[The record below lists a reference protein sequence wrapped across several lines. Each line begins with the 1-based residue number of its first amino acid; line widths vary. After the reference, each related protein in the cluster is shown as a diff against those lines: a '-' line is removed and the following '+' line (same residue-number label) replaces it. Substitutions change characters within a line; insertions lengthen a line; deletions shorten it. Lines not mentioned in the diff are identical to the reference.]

1 MPSTELTDRA
11 RRIVTDPAS
20 VSCEPALM
28 ADAFLTLVEARGGVT
43 RFCNLGAPAH
53 RIGPARHHIEAPMA
67 ENVIALSDMQQ
78 VDAIRR
84 RIPDHIRRILSGS
97 FGGDAA

>member
-28 ADAFLTLVEARGGVT
+28 AEAFLTLVEARGGVT

-53 RIGPARHHIEAPMA
+53 RIGPARHHIEARMA
-67 ENVIALSDMQQ
+67 ENVVSLPDTIAAACARTRDYVRAM
-78 VDAIRR
+78 R
-84 RIPDHIRRILSGS
+84 PT
-97 FGGDAA
+97 GGDAA